1 MSEPERLTLG
11 KGMREIPLRED
22 DRPETRDPWT
32 PGPWRVSGCRQR
44 TKQGTDDYLIEHGNA
59 ETFSPGLAQV
69 MSDGGRLPV
78 QGNARLI
85 KADPPDPWP
94 VCNCCGVPLALSEAV
109 FDPNEYPGGI
119 CEACEEAGCKGGGD
133 EES

>member
-1 MSEPERLTLG
+1 MSEPERLTLS
-11 KGMREIPLRED
+11 KRMREIPLREE
-22 DRPETRDPWT
+22 DRPETREPWT

-78 QGNARLI
+78 EANARLI
-85 KADPPDPWP
+85 AEAPEMADLLKRIVADEDMHGRYSGP
-94 VCNCCGVPLALSEAV
+94 ASEARAILRRV
-109 FDPNEYPGGI
+109 RG
-119 CEACEEAGCKGGGD
+119 EAC
-133 EES
+133 